1 MLYGYTIQDIER
13 NLSSAGF
20 WERRKM
26 QKEIAEQEKKR
37 SDFHR
42 KTVKEYGTESQLK
55 LQKDKSH
62 QTKPFSLRLFHLS

>member
-1 MLYGYTIQDIER
+1 
-13 NLSSAGF
+13 
-20 WERRKM
+20 M